1 MSPWIAALA
10 SSSLC
15 LHPAGIT
22 IPLKARSDP
31 VTASS
36 QALECF
42 TFHTMEKPEVLTKN
56 YKTLHDLALC
66 HLCAHSTT
74 HSPPT
79 LTPPATPAPPC
90 PQYTQK
96 ERLIIQS
103 CPNLCNHM
111 DSSLPSSSVHGIF
124 QARIL
129 GWVAI
134 SFSRGSSQPPGI
146 EPGSPTLQAD
156 RCFTF

>member
-1 MSPWIAALA
+1 MKEQEELIRQRWVTRRRAFHERWARAKALRYKCIQWKLVSPWIAALA

-111 DSSLPSSSVHGIF
+111 GCSSVK
-124 QARIL
+124 
-129 GWVAI
+129 
-134 SFSRGSSQPPGI
+134 SSGP
-146 EPGSPTLQAD
+146 
-156 RCFTF
+156 